1 MLLPSLGKTIIDIY
15 YYYEHTSH
23 ISVPFYLHTMGPLI
37 AGDWQKHLFSN
48 QTHID
53 TEGMSK
59 YFICIF

>member
-37 AGDWQKHLFSN
+37 AGD
-48 QTHID
+48 
-53 TEGMSK
+53 
-59 YFICIF
+59 